1 MSEFL
6 APAVSKLWAEGRGRP
21 EFLATGIPSLSWQV
35 TTDAPGWLQASAD
48 VEVRR
53 GSQSGATDEGTESF
67 TVDGRQSQH
76 VPWPAAPLAAYD
88 SAEVRVRVHGED
100 DSVSEFS
107 DWIAL
112 RTGPLSADDWVAPFI
127 AIDGETSARERG
139 TVRFRTEFT
148 PRDDVTSAVLSATA
162 HGVYELTLAG
172 SVVGDEV
179 LTPGWTAYND
189 RLTFQSYDVTDR
201 LAAGE
206 PVVLGA
212 TVAEGWYRERF
223 GFDGNFA
230 TFYPGPIALSAQLV
244 VTYEDGTTERVVT
257 DDSWQGTAEGPVTSA
272 GIYPGEAFDARLD
285 DSALLVV
292 GAEFPAPARTHEL
305 SRDEADPARLV
316 PSLAPPVR
324 RIQSVAAQRI
334 FTSPSGKTLVD
345 FGQNLVGWLELTI
358 DAPAGHE
365 VTLRHAEVLE
375 DGELGIRPLRFAK
388 ATDTFTGD
396 GRGER
401 TWSPRFTFHGF
412 RYAEITNWPGE
423 LALEQISA
431 VVVHNDMVRTGYL
444 ETSNPKLDQLHSNVL
459 WGMRGNFL
467 SLPTDCPQ
475 RDERLG
481 WTGDIQVFTP
491 TASYLYDTSAFLG
504 SWLRDLEAEQRR
516 GTGVVPFVVP
526 SPLPTQ
532 PMAAAAWGDAATL
545 VPDALFE
552 RFADTAALATQ
563 YESMTRW
570 VDVVDALAGDDHL
583 WSGGFQFGDWLDPS
597 APPENPAKAKTDP
610 DIVATA
616 YFYRSTA
623 RTAEAARVLG
633 HEADAT
639 RYGELAD
646 GVRSAFLAEYVTP
659 AGRMMS
665 DAHTAYAIA
674 IGFEL
679 ITEPAA
685 LATSGARLAELV
697 RSHGYR
703 IGTGFVGTPLICDA
717 LVRGGQSDV
726 AFRLLLEEGCPSW
739 LYPITMGAT
748 TIWERW
754 DSMLPDGS
762 INPGEMTSFNHYAL
776 GAVADWMQRSIG
788 GIAPGAPGYS
798 VVEIA
803 PVLGGGLSRAHAS
816 LDTGFGIVDVSWM
829 LVGTS
834 FSLVAVVPPNT
845 TARVTL
851 PGSSVGA
858 GEAIEVGSG
867 RHEFTVD
874 VSEAVAAAEVRP
886 LTMDTP
892 LSEIVGDTEARDGL
906 EALFAELGYFIGL
919 GWTKDGRWKT
929 GSPLGKSL
937 IMMPPLGVARVEEYL
952 AAVNAARGTR
962 TAA

>member
-1 MSEFL
+1 MPDTI
-6 APAVSKLWAEGRGRP
+6 APIVSKLWAEGRGRP

-35 TTDAPGWLQASAD
+35 TTDAPGWLQASAEI
-48 VEVRR
+48 EVRR
-53 GSQSGATDEGTESF
+53 GAKSGASVEALI
-67 TVDGRQSQH
+67 VDGRQSQH
-76 VPWPAAPLAAYD
+76 VLWPTAPLAAYD

-100 DSVSEFS
+100 GPASEFS
-107 DWIAL
+107 EWALL
-112 RTGPLSADDWVAPFI
+112 RTGPLTADDWVAPFI
-127 AIDGETSARERG
+127 AVDGETGERG

-162 HGVYELTLAG
+162 HGIYELTLAG

-179 LTPGWTAYND
+179 LTPGWTAYDD

-206 PVVLGA
+206 TIVLGA

-244 VTYEDGTTERVVT
+244 VTYEDGTVERVIT
-257 DDSWQGTAEGPVTSA
+257 DDSWQGTVEGPVVSA
-272 GIYPGEAFDARLD
+272 GIYPGEAYDARRE
-285 DSALLVV
+285 DSALLSV
-292 GAEFPAPARTHEL
+292 GENFPNPLAVHEL
-305 SRDEADPARLV
+305 STDEADPARLV
-316 PSLAPPVR
+316 PSFAPPVR
-324 RIQSVAAQRI
+324 RIQSVPAQRV

-345 FGQNLVGWLELTI
+345 FGQNLVGWLELRI

-375 DGELGIRPLRFAK
+375 EGELGIRPLRFAK

-396 GRGER
+396 GGGER

-423 LALEQISA
+423 LALEHVNA

-491 TASYLYDTSAFLG
+491 TASYLYDTSGFLG

-516 GTGVVPFVVP
+516 GQGVVPFVVP

-552 RFADTAALATQ
+552 RFADRAALAAQ

-583 WSGGFQFGDWLDPS
+583 WTGGFQFGDWLDPS

-633 HEADAT
+633 HSADAT

-646 GVRSAFLAEYVTP
+646 GIRSAFVAEYVTP

-679 ITEPAA
+679 ITEPQA
-685 LATSGARLAELV
+685 LATAGARLAELV

-803 PVLGGGLSRAHAS
+803 PVLGGGLTSAHAS
-816 LDTGFGIVDVSWM
+816 LDTGFGVVDVTWM
-829 LVGTS
+829 LEGAS
-834 FSLVAVVPPNT
+834 FSLVAMVPPNT

-851 PGSSVGA
+851 PGA
-858 GEAIEVGSG
+858 DAAIEVGSG
-867 RHEFTVD
+867 RHAYTVD
-874 VSEAVAAAEVRP
+874 VAALVASAEVEP

-906 EALFAELGYFIGL
+906 EALFVELGYFIGL
-919 GWTKDGRWKT
+919 GWTKDGRWKA

-937 IMMPPLGVARVEEYL
+937 IMMPPHNVARVEQYL
-952 AAVNAARGTR
+952 ATLNESRAAQP
-962 TAA
+962 APVE

>member
-1 MSEFL
+1 MPEST
-6 APAVSKLWAEGRGRP
+6 AVTVSKLWAEGRGRP

-48 VEVRR
+48 IEVRR
-53 GSQSGATDEGTESF
+53 GSGIDSVGSESF
-67 TVDGRQSQH
+67 TVEGRESQH
-76 VPWPAAPLAAYD
+76 VAWPFAPLAAYD
-88 SAEVRVRVHGED
+88 SAEVRVRVRGED
-100 DSVSEFS
+100 GSVSEAS
-107 DWIAL
+107 EWSSL
-112 RTGPLSADDWVAPFI
+112 RTGPLTADDWAAPFI
-127 AIDGETSARERG
+127 AIDEAGARERG
-139 TVRFRTEFT
+139 SVRFRTEFT
-148 PRDDVTSAVLSATA
+148 PRDDVASAVLSATA
-162 HGVYELTLAG
+162 HGIYELTLAG

-179 LTPGWTAYND
+179 LTPGWTAYDD

-206 PVVLGA
+206 TVVLGA

-223 GFDGNFA
+223 GFDGNVA
-230 TFYPGPIALSAQLV
+230 TFYPGPVALSAQLV
-244 VTYEDGTTERVVT
+244 VTYEDGTVERVVT
-257 DDSWQGTAEGPVTSA
+257 DDSWQGTAEGPVVSA
-272 GIYPGEAFDARLD
+272 GIYPGEAFDARKD
-285 DSALLVV
+285 DDALLAV
-292 GAEFPAPARTHEL
+292 GAGFPEPARVYEL
-305 SRDEADPARLV
+305 STDEADPARLV
-316 PSLAPPVR
+316 PSFAPPVR
-324 RIQSVAAQRI
+324 RIQTVAAQRI
-334 FTSPSGKTLVD
+334 FTSPAGRTLVD
-345 FGQNLVGWLELTI
+345 FGQNLVGWLQLRI

-375 DGELGIRPLRFAK
+375 DGEPGIRPLRLAK

-396 GRGER
+396 GAGER

-423 LALEQISA
+423 LALDDISA

-444 ETSNPKLDQLHSNVL
+444 ETSNPMLDQLHSNVL

-491 TASYLYDTSAFLG
+491 TASYLYDTSGFLG

-516 GTGVVPFVVP
+516 AGGIVPFVVP
-526 SPLPTQ
+526 SPLPMP
-532 PMAAAAWGDAATL
+532 PMPAAAWGDAATL

-552 RFADTAALATQ
+552 RFADRAALAAQ

-570 VDVVDALAGDDHL
+570 VDVVTALAGDDHL
-583 WSGGFQFGDWLDPS
+583 WAGGFQFGDWLDPS

-633 HEADAT
+633 HAEDAS

-646 GVRSAFLAEYVTP
+646 GIRSAFLREYVTP

-685 LATSGARLAELV
+685 LAAAGARLAELV

-803 PVLGGGLSRAHAS
+803 PVLGGGLTSAHAS
-816 LDTGFGIVDVSWM
+816 LDTGFGVVDVSWM
-829 LVGTS
+829 LEGGS
-834 FSLVAVVPPNT
+834 FLLVAVVPPNV

-851 PGSSVGA
+851 PGASSA
-858 GEAIEVGSG
+858 DAIEVGSG

-874 VSEAVAAAEVRP
+874 VSALVAAAEVEP
-886 LTMDTP
+886 ITMETP

-906 EALFAELGYFIGL
+906 EALFAELGYVIGL
-919 GWTKDGRWKT
+919 GWTKSGNWKS

-937 IMMPPLGVARVEEYL
+937 IMMPPHNVARVEHYL
-952 AAVNAARGTR
+952 TPLTAAR
-962 TAA
+962 AAHPSAPVE

>member
-1 MSEFL
+1 MSQSLPDTTTTEPTSPVV
-6 APAVSKLWAEGRGRP
+6 AKLWAEGRGRP

-35 TTDAPGWLQASAD
+35 STDAPGWLQTSAD
-48 VEVRR
+48 IEVRR
-53 GSQSGATDEGTESF
+53 GSQSESF
-67 TVDGRQSQH
+67 TVEGRESQH
-76 VPWPAAPLAAYD
+76 VAWPASPLAAYD

-100 DSVSEFS
+100 GSASEFS
-107 DWIAL
+107 AWTSL
-112 RTGPLSADDWVAPFI
+112 RTGPLGAGDWVAPFI
-127 AIDGETSARERG
+127 AVDGETSERG

-148 PRDDVTSAVLSATA
+148 PRNDVTSAVLSATA
-162 HGVYELTLAG
+162 HGIYELTLAG
-172 SVVGDEV
+172 AVVGDEV
-179 LTPGWTAYND
+179 LTPGWTAYDD

-206 PVVLGA
+206 TVVLGA

-244 VTYEDGTTERVVT
+244 VSYDDGTIERLVT
-257 DDSWQGTAEGPVTSA
+257 DDSWQGTAAGPVVSA
-272 GIYPGEAFDARLD
+272 GIYPGEAFDAREDGDVLRT
-285 DSALLVV
+285 V
-292 GAEFPAPARTHEL
+292 GARFPKHENVHEL
-305 SRDEADPARLV
+305 STEQADPARLV
-316 PSLAPPVR
+316 PSFAPPVR
-324 RIQSVAAQRI
+324 RIQSVPAQRI
-334 FTSPSGKTLVD
+334 VTSPSGRTLID

-375 DGELGIRPLRFAK
+375 DGELGTRPLRFAK

-396 GRGER
+396 GGGER

-412 RYAEITNWPGE
+412 RYAEITNWPGK
-423 LALEQISA
+423 LALDDITA

-491 TASYLYDTSAFLG
+491 TASYLYDTSGFLG

-516 GTGVVPFVVP
+516 SAGIVPFVVP
-526 SPLPTQ
+526 SPLPMP

-552 RFADTAALATQ
+552 RFADRAALAAQ

-583 WSGGFQFGDWLDPS
+583 WAGGFQFGDWLDPS

-633 HEADAT
+633 HEADAS
-639 RYGELAD
+639 RYGELAE
-646 GVRSAFLAEYVTP
+646 GIRSAFLREYVTP
-659 AGRMMS
+659 SGRMMS

-685 LATSGARLAELV
+685 LKTAGARLAELV

-803 PVLGGGLSRAHAS
+803 PVLGGGLTSAHAS
-816 LDTGFGIVDVSWM
+816 LDTGYGVVDVSWM
-829 LVGTS
+829 LEGPS
-834 FSLVAVVPPNT
+834 FSLVATVAPNT
-845 TARVTL
+845 TARITL
-851 PGSSVGA
+851 PGAGA
-858 GEAIEVGSG
+858 AVEVGSG
-867 RHEFTVD
+867 RHEFRVD
-874 VSEAVAAAEVRP
+874 VSSLVGGGEVEA
-886 LTMDTP
+886 LTMETP
-892 LSEIVGDTEARDGL
+892 LSQIVGDTEARDGL

-929 GSPLGKSL
+929 GSPLGNSL
-937 IMMPPLGVARVEEYL
+937 IMMPPHNVARVEQYL
-952 AAVNAARGTR
+952 ATLNASRAIRPS
-962 TAA
+962 ALVE